1 MTEMRTR
8 VGAPATSKSLS
19 GSHLPPRLRRC
30 PRWEEVA
37 NAGQRNAGQRIH
49 PAPPTQQ
56 TSDDADGGVER
67 YGRGLDLL
75 LCVLRVSSEEVVRLV
90 SQRAMVLGIA
100 RRFPT
105 GDSRRR
111 MLPCA
116 VSNVHG
122 GDDRGERLYVTLAPE
137 RDEQSWPRKSDRPR
151 ESKPFGRLRDT
162 APATIAVPTVWCLG
176 RSTSEKL
183 SPATRGSIPSKRT
196 PACRIYPV
204 MRLLRHAGSPVRQ
217 RVAVGGTISPSI
229 LPNDHPALRSA
240 PPLATRLTTTTPHP
254 SLDSHRRHGNTSAR
268 RPRPP
273 PRRILIQESSLR
285 SHTLPRC
292 NETKQTKPKASA
304 PSLGSSLAFRPLGFC
319 YDTSP
324 LSPAGRPEAS
334 AHLCQLTMSCSRSRA
349 FDGTRTSCHTR
360 VQILYSHPRL
370 VDPCTA
376 GSCVFVVSA
385 SARRHATSTR

>member
-1 MTEMRTR
+1 
-8 VGAPATSKSLS
+8 
-19 GSHLPPRLRRC
+19 
-30 PRWEEVA
+30 
-37 NAGQRNAGQRIH
+37 
-49 PAPPTQQ
+49 
-56 TSDDADGGVER
+56 
-67 YGRGLDLL
+67 
-75 LCVLRVSSEEVVRLV
+75 
-90 SQRAMVLGIA
+90 MVLGIA

-122 GDDRGERLYVTLAPE
+122 GDDRGERLASRAASFSVGFIHE
-137 RDEQSWPRKSDRPR
+137 PRKSDRPR

-324 LSPAGRPEAS
+324 LSPAGRRALANPRFVKTAS
-334 AHLCQLTMSCSRSRA
+334 RGL
-349 FDGTRTSCHTR
+349 GTPLSADHVVLEVAR
-360 VQILYSHPRL
+360 V
-370 VDPCTA
+370 
-376 GSCVFVVSA
+376 
-385 SARRHATSTR
+385 